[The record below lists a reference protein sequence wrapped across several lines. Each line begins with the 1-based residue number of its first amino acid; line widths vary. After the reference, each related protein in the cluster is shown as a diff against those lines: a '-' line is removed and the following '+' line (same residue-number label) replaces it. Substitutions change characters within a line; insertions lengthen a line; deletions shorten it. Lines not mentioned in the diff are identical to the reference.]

1 MYHLLQVRNMRHT
14 EKARL
19 LWNDLDILDNQ
30 IADLKARREE
40 LDEWMREAIEER
52 TEVLRQLSA
61 EGVEPEYA

>member
-1 MYHLLQVRNMRHT
+1 MRHT

-19 LWNDLDILDNQ
+19 LWNDLSILDEQ